1 MQKRQK
7 ERHKLTR
14 SGKFV
19 PKKTGLASHTK
30 THTLPDERM
39 QVKVKKQ
46 EQKRTGRCRAGLSA
60 AAVLTAALMVLSL
73 GGCTQD
79 EEPASSE
86 NTSRTGENTTPGE
99 TPGTTSAPSSAAA
112 TTTTTAAPTTTKA
125 PYTGDGHYIQP
136 RGGEWSLILV
146 NDWNAMPEDYESTV
160 TLVDYR
166 GDHQFDSRMVEQ
178 LDAMMRA
185 GSSFGLWPVS
195 AYRPYSLQEKLYNQE
210 VAEWKAA
217 GYSQEEAEIK
227 AATVVKRP
235 GTSEHNTGLALD
247 LLGSGYATLTEGFA
261 DTEAYAWLQEHCA
274 DYGFILRFPKGKEDI
289 TGVIYEPWHYRYV
302 GVEHAKEIMSRGLC
316 LEEYLAEKGL

>member
-1 MQKRQK
+1 MKKREQHGSGCAQGA
-7 ERHKLTR
+7 RHR
-14 SGKFV
+14 
-19 PKKTGLASHTK
+19 TGLSMAAV
-30 THTLPDERM
+30 LM
-39 QVKVKKQ
+39 
-46 EQKRTGRCRAGLSA
+46 
-60 AAVLTAALMVLSL
+60 AAVLTIAL
-73 GGCTQD
+73 GGCIRD
-79 EEPASSE
+79 EEPSSSQGTGQ
-86 NTSRTGENTTPGE
+86 TSEKTTAGD
-99 TPGTTSAPSSAAA
+99 TLGMTTTSS
-112 TTTTTAAPTTTKA
+112 TTTTTMLPATTKA
-125 PYTGDGHYIQP
+125 PYTEDGHYIQP
-136 RGGEWSLILV
+136 RGGAWSLILV

>member
-1 MQKRQK
+1 MKKREQ
-7 ERHKLTR
+7 HG
-14 SGKFV
+14 SGCAQGGRRR
-19 PKKTGLASHTK
+19 TGLSMAAV
-30 THTLPDERM
+30 LM
-39 QVKVKKQ
+39 
-46 EQKRTGRCRAGLSA
+46 
-60 AAVLTAALMVLSL
+60 AAVLTIAL
-73 GGCTQD
+73 GGCVRD
-79 EEPASSE
+79 EELSSSQGTGQ
-86 NTSRTGENTTPGE
+86 TSEKTTAGD
-99 TPGTTSAPSSAAA
+99 TLGTTTTSS
-112 TTTTTAAPTTTKA
+112 TTTTTMPPATTKA

-136 RGGEWSLILV
+136 RGGAWSLILV

>member
-1 MQKRQK
+1 M
-7 ERHKLTR
+7 
-14 SGKFV
+14 
-19 PKKTGLASHTK
+19 
-30 THTLPDERM
+30 
-39 QVKVKKQ
+39 KKQ
-46 EQKRTGRCRAGLSA
+46 KQQKGRKRNTGFLA
-60 AAVLTAALMVLSL
+60 AAVLMAAVMAISL
-73 GGCTQD
+73 WGCTQD
-79 EEPASSE
+79 GGPASSQD
-86 NTSRTGENTTPGE
+86 TSRTGENTTS
-99 TPGTTSAPSSAAA
+99 GTAATSSSAAA
-112 TTTTTAAPTTTKA
+112 TTTTTTTAPPTTTKA
-125 PYTGDGHYIQP
+125 QYTEDGHYIQP

-146 NDWNAMPEDYESTV
+146 NDWNAMPEEYESTV

-166 GDHQFDSRMVEQ
+166 GNHQFDSRMVEQ

-185 GSSFGLWPVS
+185 GSSLGLWPVS
-195 AYRPYSLQEKLYNQE
+195 AYRPYSLQQKLYNQE
-210 VAEWKAA
+210 VNEWKAA

-247 LLGSGYATLTEGFA
+247 LLGSGYSTLTEGFA
-261 DTEAYAWLQEHCA
+261 DTQAYAWLQEHCA

>member
-1 MQKRQK
+1 M
-7 ERHKLTR
+7 
-14 SGKFV
+14 
-19 PKKTGLASHTK
+19 
-30 THTLPDERM
+30 
-39 QVKVKKQ
+39 KKQ
-46 EQKRTGRCRAGLSA
+46 KQQKGRKRNTGFLA
-60 AAVLTAALMVLSL
+60 AAVLMAAVMAISL
-73 GGCTQD
+73 WGCTRD
-79 EEPASSE
+79 GGPASSQD
-86 NTSRTGENTTPGE
+86 TSRTGENTTS
-99 TPGTTSAPSSAAA
+99 GTAATSSSAAA
-112 TTTTTAAPTTTKA
+112 TTTTTTTAPPTTTKA
-125 PYTGDGHYIQP
+125 QYTDGHYIQP

-146 NDWNAMPEDYESTV
+146 NDWNAMPEEYESTV

-166 GDHQFDSRMVEQ
+166 GNHQFDSRMVEQ

-185 GSSFGLWPVS
+185 GSSLGLWPVS
-195 AYRPYSLQEKLYNQE
+195 AYRPYSLQKKLYNQE
-210 VAEWKAA
+210 VNEWKAA

-261 DTEAYAWLQEHCA
+261 DTQAYAWLQEHCA

>member
-1 MQKRQK
+1 M
-7 ERHKLTR
+7 
-14 SGKFV
+14 
-19 PKKTGLASHTK
+19 
-30 THTLPDERM
+30 
-39 QVKVKKQ
+39 
-46 EQKRTGRCRAGLSA
+46 
-60 AAVLTAALMVLSL
+60 AAVMAISL
-73 GGCTQD
+73 WGCTRD
-79 EEPASSE
+79 GGPASSQD
-86 NTSRTGENTTPGE
+86 TSRTGENTTS
-99 TPGTTSAPSSAAA
+99 GTAATSSSAAA
-112 TTTTTAAPTTTKA
+112 TTTTTAPPTTTKA
-125 PYTGDGHYIQP
+125 QYTDGHYIQP

-146 NDWNAMPEDYESTV
+146 NDWNAMPEEYESTV
-160 TLVDYR
+160 TLVDYQ
-166 GDHQFDSRMVEQ
+166 GNHQFDSRMVEQ

-185 GSSFGLWPVS
+185 GSSLGLWPVS
-195 AYRPYSLQEKLYNQE
+195 AYRPYSLQQKLYNQE
-210 VAEWKAA
+210 VNEWKAA

-261 DTEAYAWLQEHCA
+261 DTQAYAWLQEHCA